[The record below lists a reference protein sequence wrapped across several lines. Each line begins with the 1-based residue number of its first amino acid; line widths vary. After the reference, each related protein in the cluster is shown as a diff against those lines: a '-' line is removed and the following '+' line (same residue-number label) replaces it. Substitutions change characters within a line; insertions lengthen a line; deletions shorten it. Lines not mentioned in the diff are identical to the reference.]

1 MAYRTFNASKKV
13 RTPGDG
19 LRSYE
24 ERVVQEALAGTG
36 LPFQYE
42 STKLPYVLRRNY
54 TPDFSVDGVAVH
66 IEVKGWWPPEDR
78 AKLKAVRLGN
88 PNDVILVILVRPQTK
103 ISKTS
108 KTTYAQ
114 WCEQWGI
121 LWLPFDKD
129 PAIIRQ
135 WVENVLSEYISRA
148 RSAPVQTV
156 LLTESTE
163 VSSALSV
170 TSPAGPAEDQ
180 RNQSPTASSP

>member
-1 MAYRTFNASKKV
+1 MAYRTYNKRV
-13 RTPGDG
+13 RTPGDD

-24 ERVVQEALAGTG
+24 ERVVQEALRGLS

-42 STKLPYVLRRNY
+42 CTKLDYVLRKKY
-54 TPDFSVDGVAVH
+54 TPDFSVEGVHV
-66 IEVKGWWPPEDR
+66 EVKGWWPPEDR

-121 LWLPFDKD
+121 SWVPFDKD
-129 PAIIRQ
+129 PEVIRQ
-135 WVENVLSEYISRA
+135 WVENVLSKFINHVH
-148 RSAPVQTV
+148 SAPVQMG
-156 LLTESTE
+156 LLTESMAP
-163 VSSALSV
+163 SSASCV
-170 TSPAGPAEDQ
+170 TSPAGPEEDQ
-180 RNQSPTASSP
+180 KNQSPTASSQ

>member
-1 MAYRTFNASKKV
+1 MSFRTYNKRV
-13 RTPGDG
+13 RTPGSD

-24 ERVVQEALAGTG
+24 ERVVQEALADLP

-42 STKLPYVLRRNY
+42 SVKLPYILRRNY
-54 TPDFSVDGVAVH
+54 TPDFSVGDIGVH

-78 AKLKAVRLGN
+78 SKLKAVRLAN
-88 PNDVILVILVRPQTK
+88 PDDVILVVLVRPNLT

-121 LWLPFDKD
+121 SWMPFDKD
-129 PAIIRQ
+129 PAVIRQ
-135 WVENVLSEYISRA
+135 WAENVLSKFISHA
-148 RSAPVQTV
+148 RSVPVQTE

-163 VSSALSV
+163 ASSASCA
-170 TSPAGPAEDQ
+170 TSPAGPADDQ
-180 RNQSPTASSP
+180 KNQSPTASSP